1 MNHADSV
8 NEEPIRITENDSS
21 DSEKDRLLR
30 LIVAQDDF
38 GQTKVNLKHGDK
50 EKK

>member
-1 MNHADSV
+1 MNHADSA
-8 NEEPIRITENDSS
+8 NEEPIRIIENDSS

-38 GQTKVNLKHGDK
+38 GKTKVNLKYGDK